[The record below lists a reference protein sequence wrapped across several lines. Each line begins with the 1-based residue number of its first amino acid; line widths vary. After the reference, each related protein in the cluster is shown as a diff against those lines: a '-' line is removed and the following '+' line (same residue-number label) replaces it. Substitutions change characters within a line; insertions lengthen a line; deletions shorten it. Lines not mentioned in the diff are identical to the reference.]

1 MEKFTDKMQIS
12 NDEQDLK
19 IDRAVDDYK
28 NRIEGLNQ
36 SLNDQID
43 ALERNIVEI
52 RAQSTTVIDAKINQL
67 QELFDKKSKKLKS

>member
-52 RAQSTTVIDAKINQL
+52 RA
-67 QELFDKKSKKLKS
+67 